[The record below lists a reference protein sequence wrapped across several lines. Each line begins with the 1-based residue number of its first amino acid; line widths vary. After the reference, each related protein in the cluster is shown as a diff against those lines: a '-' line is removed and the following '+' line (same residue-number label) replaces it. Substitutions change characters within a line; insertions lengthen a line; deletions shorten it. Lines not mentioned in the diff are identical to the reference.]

1 MSLQCSNHTDHVYLS
16 ELEVL
21 TNPLPLYFILRYC
34 IYRNGKLEREVT
46 DATPYWPEDAVAF
59 LIGCSFSYD
68 GALLAANIPL
78 RSVEQNKNVPMYRT
92 NVATKPAGIF
102 HGNVVVSMKPIKSID
117 VAKEVLITSQYPQAH
132 GPPLCVG
139 NPGSIGIS
147 DVNKPDWGDAVEILE
162 DEVPVFHYCG
172 VTPQQVLMD
181 SGVDF
186 FISHSPGHM
195 FLTDLASDTV
205 I

>member
-1 MSLQCSNHTDHVYLS
+1 MT
-16 ELEVL
+16 
-21 TNPLPLYFILRYC
+21 RYC
-34 IYRNGKLEREVT
+34 IYKNGKLESEVF
-46 DATPYWPEDAVAF
+46 DATPFWPQNAVAF

-78 RSVEQNKNVPMYRT
+78 RSVEQNKNVPMYKT

-102 HGNVVVSMKPIKSID
+102 HGNVVVSMKPIKATD

-139 NPGSIGIS
+139 CPQSIGIS
-147 DVNKPDWGDAVEILE
+147 DVSKPDWGDAVEILE

-172 VTPQQVLMD
+172 VTPQQVLLE
-181 SGVDF
+181 SGVNF
-186 FISHSPGHM
+186 FVCHSPGHM
-195 FLTDLASDTV
+195 FVTDLPSDTV
-205 I
+205 V